1 MPLRAVVLA
10 LALAASA
17 VGCGGD
23 GNDAHGPSTRPR
35 MSTRSFSGR
44 SNAPPQATARIG
56 EPIESRVAY
65 EEDGRPKEIRFVF
78 RPSRVVDPAPNRLT
92 PAAKSR
98 RWVRIDVSVRN
109 LGPAELFL
117 DSMPLSLVDSRGRVF
132 GRVIADAPW
141 QQLLGRVLAG
151 EHERGSLGF
160 LVDSSA
166 RLEELRLSPFTGAP
180 RTATWKLRSKNGR
193 MRPQLWRVGIVPHRS
208 LSGGY

>member
-17 VGCGGD
+17 VGCGAD
-23 GNDAHGPSTRPR
+23 GNDAHAPSTRQDARQVVQRPIQR
-35 MSTRSFSGR
+35 ST
-44 SNAPPQATARIG
+44 QATAGIG

-65 EEDGRPKEIRFVF
+65 EEDGRPRQIRFVF
-78 RPSRVVDPAPNRLT
+78 RPSRVVDPARNRLT
-92 PAAKSR
+92 PATRNK

-109 LGPAELFL
+109 LGPAALFL
-117 DSMPLSLVDSRGRVF
+117 DSMPMSLVDSGVEVF

-166 RLEELRLSPFTGAP
+166 TVEELRLSPFTGAP
-180 RTATWKLRSKNGR
+180 RTATWKLRPGA
-193 MRPQLWRVGIVPHRS
+193 
-208 LSGGY
+208 GG